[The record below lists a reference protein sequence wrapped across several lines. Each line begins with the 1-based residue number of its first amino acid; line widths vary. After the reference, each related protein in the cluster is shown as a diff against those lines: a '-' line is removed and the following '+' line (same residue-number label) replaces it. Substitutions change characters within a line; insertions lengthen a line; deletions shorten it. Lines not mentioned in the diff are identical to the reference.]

1 MLIILIAINQI
12 IPEQMM
18 PGGLCNWLIVKT
30 LIFNQALV

>member
-18 PGGLCNWLIVKT
+18 PGDLCNWLLVKT
-30 LIFNQALV
+30 LFFNQTFV